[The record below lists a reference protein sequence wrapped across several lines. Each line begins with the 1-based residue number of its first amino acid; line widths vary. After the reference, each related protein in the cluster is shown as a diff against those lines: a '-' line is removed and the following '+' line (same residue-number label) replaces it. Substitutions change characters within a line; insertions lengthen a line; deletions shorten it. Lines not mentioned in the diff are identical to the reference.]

1 MYDRSFLVPDERKQF
16 QFNPYEMAVC
26 DKKKG
31 RPEEIRQQNL
41 RGFDYNKKGKEV
53 YKTFFEW

>member
-41 RGFDYNKKGKEV
+41 RGFDYNKKGERSV
-53 YKTFFEW
+53 